1 MKKIALSLVALAA
14 LSTAS
19 FASQRGYDLRETQY
33 WTTSGSSEASAVA
46 SSPAINAFAVIG
58 VARET
63 AFERVSRL
71 SIENVRGR
79 H

>member
-33 WTTSGSSEASAVA
+33 WTTSGNSEAAAVA
-46 SSPAINAFAVIG
+46 SSPVINAFAVIG
-58 VARET
+58 SSGET
-63 AFERVSRL
+63 AFERASRL
-71 SIENVRGR
+71 SIANDHGR